1 MNKPTAFITRSSRLS
16 KTRTRSADQLTP
28 RMYYAWVEY
37 NGKEFEV
44 GRYMTR
50 YGALRGAVRY
60 ARDLFV
66 HERKHNKEREAVDAA
81 DIQGLPLPYFLRCQE
96 AIRDVEDAADIQGL
110 PYVEDGETK
119 FSFLDTLK
127 LAMKD
132 DGETCFILDELDPPC
147 AIVAGGKSQ
156 YVSGLQKLDD
166 GELMY

>member
-1 MNKPTAFITRSSRLS
+1 MNKPTAFITRS
-16 KTRTRSADQLTP
+16 ADRLTP

-60 ARDLFV
+60 ARALFV
-66 HERKHNKEREAVDAA
+66 HEREHNEQREAV
-81 DIQGLPLPYFLRCQE
+81 
-96 AIRDVEDAADIQGL
+96 DAADIQGL

-119 FSFLDTLK
+119 FSFLDTVK
-127 LAMKD
+127 DAMKE

>member
-1 MNKPTAFITRSSRLS
+1 MNKPNKPTAFITRS
-16 KTRTRSADQLTP
+16 ADRLTP

-50 YGALRGAVRY
+50 YGALRGAVRCARELY
-60 ARDLFV
+60 A
-66 HERKHNKEREAVDAA
+66 HEREHNEQREAV
-81 DIQGLPLPYFLRCQE
+81 
-96 AIRDVEDAADIQGL
+96 DAADIQGL

-119 FSFLDTLK
+119 FSFLDTVK
-127 LAMKD
+127 DAMKE

-156 YVSGLQKLDD
+156 YVSGLQKLDN

>member
-60 ARDLFV
+60 AHALRA
-66 HERKHNKEREAVDAA
+66 HEREHNEQREAV
-81 DIQGLPLPYFLRCQE
+81 
-96 AIRDVEDAADIQGL
+96 DAADIQGL

-119 FSFLDTLK
+119 FSFLDTVK
-127 LAMKD
+127 
-132 DGETCFILDELDPPC
+132 
-147 AIVAGGKSQ
+147 VAGGKSQ

>member
-1 MNKPTAFITRSSRLS
+1 MNKPNKPTAFITRS
-16 KTRTRSADQLTP
+16 ADRLTP

-50 YGALRGAVRY
+50 YGALRGAVRCARELY
-60 ARDLFV
+60 A
-66 HERKHNKEREAVDAA
+66 HEREHYHRVTVE
-81 DIQGLPLPYFLRCQE
+81 GLPLPYFLRCQE

-119 FSFLDTLK
+119 FSFLDTV
-127 LAMKD
+127 KD
-132 DGETCFILDELDPPC
+132 
-147 AIVAGGKSQ
+147 AGGKSQ

>member
-1 MNKPTAFITRSSRLS
+1 
-16 KTRTRSADQLTP
+16 
-28 RMYYAWVEY
+28 MYYAWVEY

-50 YGALRGAVRY
+50 YGALRGAVRCARELY
-60 ARDLFV
+60 A
-66 HERKHNKEREAVDAA
+66 HEREHNEQREAV
-81 DIQGLPLPYFLRCQE
+81 
-96 AIRDVEDAADIQGL
+96 DAADIQGL

-119 FSFLDTLK
+119 FSFLDTVK
-127 LAMKD
+127 DAMKE

>member
-1 MNKPTAFITRSSRLS
+1 M
-16 KTRTRSADQLTP
+16 TP

-60 ARDLFV
+60 AHALCA
-66 HERKHNKEREAVDAA
+66 HEREHNEQREAV
-81 DIQGLPLPYFLRCQE
+81 
-96 AIRDVEDAADIQGL
+96 DAADIQGL

-119 FSFLDTLK
+119 FSFLDTVK
-127 LAMKD
+127 
-132 DGETCFILDELDPPC
+132 
-147 AIVAGGKSQ
+147 VAGGKSQ

>member
-1 MNKPTAFITRSSRLS
+1 MNKPNKPTAFITRS
-16 KTRTRSADQLTP
+16 ADRLTP

-60 ARDLFV
+60 ARELFA
-66 HERKHNKEREAVDAA
+66 HEQAHGLIKRRIIEDNQPTVWDVGPLPEVDAA
-81 DIQGLPLPYFLRCQE
+81 DIK
-96 AIRDVEDAADIQGL
+96 GL

-119 FSFLDTLK
+119 FSFLDTV
-127 LAMKD
+127 KD
-132 DGETCFILDELDPPC
+132 
-147 AIVAGGKSQ
+147 AGGKSQ

>member
-1 MNKPTAFITRSSRLS
+1 MNKPNKPTAFITRS
-16 KTRTRSADQLTP
+16 ADRLTP

-50 YGALRGAVRY
+50 YGALRGAVRCARELY
-60 ARDLFV
+60 A
-66 HERKHNKEREAVDAA
+66 HEREHNEQREARSQSRWIGHYADGIPNVWDGDHPLPEVVDAA

-127 LAMKD
+127 D
-132 DGETCFILDELDPPC
+132 
-147 AIVAGGKSQ
+147 AGGKSQ

>member
-1 MNKPTAFITRSSRLS
+1 MNKPNKPTAFITRS
-16 KTRTRSADQLTP
+16 ADRLTP

-50 YGALRGAVRY
+50 YGALRGAVRCARELY
-60 ARDLFV
+60 A
-66 HERKHNKEREAVDAA
+66 HEREHNEQREAV
-81 DIQGLPLPYFLRCQE
+81 
-96 AIRDVEDAADIQGL
+96 DAADIQGL

-119 FSFLDTLK
+119 FSFLDTVK
-127 LAMKD
+127 DAMKE